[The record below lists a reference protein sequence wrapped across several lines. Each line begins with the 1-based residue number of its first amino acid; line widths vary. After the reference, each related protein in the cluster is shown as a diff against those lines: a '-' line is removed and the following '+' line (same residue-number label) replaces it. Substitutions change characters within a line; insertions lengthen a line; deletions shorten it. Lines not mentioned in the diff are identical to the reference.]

1 MSTARGWKLEMTYV
15 MASLHLFLISFLF
28 HSFLCSSL
36 GGFSLDPRSF
46 IDLLSLQTCFSSGRW
61 GCINSLVQISLNVIM
76 IPFPIKMPL
85 SNIRFS
91 LFHIVS
97 QIFFLLSSTRRIETN
112 LIMIPRANALERRML
127 SLERMKKEAL
137 LGIIGSIRY

>member
-1 MSTARGWKLEMTYV
+1 
-15 MASLHLFLISFLF
+15 
-28 HSFLCSSL
+28 
-36 GGFSLDPRSF
+36 
-46 IDLLSLQTCFSSGRW
+46 LQTCFSSGRW
-61 GCINSLVQISLNVIM
+61 GCINSNVQISLNVIM
-76 IPFPIKMPL
+76 IPFPIKKPL

-97 QIFFLLSSTRRIETN
+97 QILFLLSSTRRIETN